1 MFFCGQCGFQ
11 IAPGM
16 TRCPRCGAA
25 VDTTNAGPAGDL
37 HSDDPTIASPSLS
50 SSQTGMRTRGD
61 QQRLVL
67 HPESGDDYGA
77 PTVFGSATN
86 MNTPAYPTYG
96 TPPSGQNYP
105 TTGGQHGTYG
115 GGYTPGGQPYQQNY
129 SDQAQ
134 YDEAARNRGRTTG
147 LILILI
153 GLLMILSAVALFIFQ
168 QHGGGTG
175 NTSIMTSQ
183 ALIQALF

>member
-11 IAPGM
+11 VAPGM

-37 HSDDPTIASPSLS
+37 HSDDPTVASPSLP
-50 SSQTGMRTRGD
+50 SSQTGMHTRGD

-77 PTVFGSATN
+77 PTVFGSATH
-86 MNTPAYPTYG
+86 MDTPAYPTYG
-96 TPPSGQNYP
+96 TPPGGQNYP
-105 TTGGQHGTYG
+105 TTGGQQGTY

-129 SDQAQ
+129 PDQAQ
-134 YDEAARNRGRTTG
+134 YDQAARNRGRTTG
-147 LILILI
+147 LVLILI
-153 GLLMILSAVALFIFQ
+153 GLLMILSAVALFVLQ

-175 NTSIMTSQ
+175 STDVTTPQ